1 MKNSIAK
8 VFAIVAVF
16 ALSMSVVGCSKMYK
30 DDYQGYSRPPI
41 ESEGPAN
48 YVWDSEN
55 SGFIVSEEALR

>member
-8 VFAIVAVF
+8 VFAIVAVL
-16 ALSMSVVGCSKMYK
+16 ALSMSVVGCSKMK
-30 DDYQGYSRPPI
+30 GDYQGYSRPPI

-55 SGFIVSEEALR
+55 SGFIVSEEVLR